1 MYDSPSMVDGDA
13 KAKCGK
19 YREHPLYVSE
29 IFRTKS
35 STTRLRHFAP
45 QNDTTDQAIMVL
57 RQFKDNKTLKHFVIQ
72 SVAKN
77 LGSTYLMHSRFFA
90 SL

>member
-1 MYDSPSMVDGDA
+1 MYDLPSMVDGDA

-35 STTRLRHFAP
+35 STTRLRHFNP
-45 QNDTTDQAIMVL
+45 QNDTAGLAIMVL

-72 SVAKN
+72 SETQC
-77 LGSTYLMHSRFFA
+77 SEESR
-90 SL
+90 